1 MRLMERIR
9 TKMRVFF
16 LSFAIIFVVSVF
28 AGLGV
33 QSFFGSSMRR
43 TGSNASSSDYR
54 TLVPGVTA
62 VASIDGEEIDIQT
75 FNKRLQL
82 MRQQVRQSA
91 SVSNDPFQQLK
102 MWSDTVDDLFTE
114 YTLIKYARQQNLGV
128 SDGEVREEINRRL
141 EMAYPTQSTN
151 EPSGSVLG
159 ELGRRFKSS
168 TEREKALNEYV
179 QTLGITLPMLK
190 QEIHRELFNKK
201 ALDHI
206 SELEKAKKEA
216 DAQDRIIKVQ
226 AALEGGE
233 DFGDLAEKYSDDTG
247 TRDKGG
253 LLDQMIPRGFFDAAF
268 DSVVYDMNVGDI
280 SEPIETEYGY
290 QIVKLIDKKAA
301 DGPEWETAKPGL
313 TERIRQERGET
324 YEPTDEELKALYE
337 EVKVQHITLQTIADR
352 ETYGRVY
359 WMTFAAD
366 RRIYDP
372 TILAWRA
379 ANTEPLCFPELQD
392 TTMEQLARDSL
403 LETGADLSSLAEKAH
418 DFQRVKLLRYQR
430 AYGDPPEELRPQ
442 FAEFNLEYGVEYEP
456 GEAPDYPEL
465 DELYPLAA
473 GLMKQAIKLND
484 AVAQYHYSLAAIYDD
499 WLDSSKA
506 REMFPIDIEMA
517 RVEMESELNKSLD
530 LYEFDGYYFALAGK
544 NYAEWVK
551 PDDARKMLLEAE
563 KYAPGDIDLLKIL
576 TGAYRVNGDTEKA
589 DEFQDDIIAELA
601 KRGGQQG
608 GWTKVD

>member
-1 MRLMERIR
+1 
-9 TKMRVFF
+9 MRVFF

-33 QSFFGSSMRR
+33 QSFFGNSMRR
-43 TGSNASSSDYR
+43 TGSTGSDGEYR

-62 VASIDGEEIDIQT
+62 VASIDGEDIDIQT
-75 FNKRLQL
+75 FSKRLQL
-82 MRQQVRQSA
+82 MRQQVRQST
-91 SVSNDPFQQLK
+91 SVSNDPFQQLR

-114 YTLIKYARQQNLGV
+114 YTLIKYAREQNLGV
-128 SDGEVREEINRRL
+128 SEGEVREEIDRRL
-141 EMAYPTQSTN
+141 ELAYPSQTTD

-179 QTLGITLPMLK
+179 QTLGVTLPMLK
-190 QEIHRELFNKK
+190 QEIHRELLGKK
-201 ALDHI
+201 AIDHI

-216 DAQDRIIKVQ
+216 DAQDRITKIQ
-226 AALEGGE
+226 TAIEGGE

-247 TRDKGG
+247 SRDKRG
-253 LLDQMIPRGFFDAAF
+253 LLDQMIPRGFFDTAF
-268 DSVVYDMNVGDI
+268 DAVVYDMNVGDI
-280 SEPIETEYGY
+280 SEPIETEFGY
-290 QIVKLIDKKAA
+290 QIVKLIEKKAA
-301 DGPEWETAKPGL
+301 EGPEWEAAKPGL
-313 TERIRQERGET
+313 TERIRQERGEA
-324 YEPTDEELKALYE
+324 YEPTDEELKVLYE

-366 RRIYDP
+366 RTIFDP

-379 ANTEPLCFPELQD
+379 VNTEPLCFPELQD

-403 LETGADLSSLAEKAH
+403 LESDADLSSLAEKVH

-430 AYGDPPEELRPQ
+430 AYGDPPEELRPG
-442 FAEFNLEYGVEYEP
+442 FAEFNLEYGIEYEP
-456 GEAPDYPEL
+456 GEAPEYPEL
-465 DELYPLAA
+465 DALYPLAA

-484 AVAQYHYSLAAIYDD
+484 AIAHYHYSLAAIYDE

-506 REMFPIDIEMA
+506 RDMFPIDIELA
-517 RVEMESELNKSLD
+517 RVEIEGELNESLE
-530 LYEFDGYYFALAGK
+530 LYEFDGYYYALAGK

-551 PDDARKMLLEAE
+551 PDSAREMLAKAE
-563 KYAPGDIDLLKIL
+563 KYAPGNIDLLKTL

-589 DEFQDDIIAELA
+589 NEFQDALIEEQR
-601 KRGGQQG
+601 KSGGQQG
-608 GWTKVD
+608 GWVKVD

>member
-9 TKMRVFF
+9 TRMRVLF

-33 QSFFGSSMRR
+33 GFFGTSMRR
-43 TGSNASSSDYR
+43 PISTASRGDYR

-62 VASIDGEEIDIQT
+62 VASIDGEEIDILT
-75 FNKRLQL
+75 FDKRLQL
-82 MRQQVRQSA
+82 LRQQMRDSTVISR
-91 SVSNDPFQQLK
+91 DPFQQLK
-102 MWSDTVDDLFTE
+102 LLSDTVDDLFTE
-114 YTLIKYARQQNLGV
+114 YTLIKYAREQNLGV
-128 SDGEVREEINRRL
+128 SEGEVREEINRRL
-141 EMAYPTQSTN
+141 ELAYPSQTTD

-190 QEIHRELFNKK
+190 QEIRRELLNKK
-201 ALDHI
+201 AIDHI
-206 SELEKAKKEA
+206 SDLEKAKKEA
-216 DAQDRIIKVQ
+216 DAQDRIMKVQ

-247 TRDKGG
+247 SRDKGG
-253 LLDQMIPRGFFDAAF
+253 LLEQMIPRGFFDAAF
-268 DSVVYDMNVGDI
+268 DAVVYDMSVGDV
-280 SEPIETEYGY
+280 SDPIETEFGY

-301 DGPEWETAKPGL
+301 EGPDWEAAKPGL
-313 TERIRQERGET
+313 TERIRQQRGET
-324 YEPTDEELKALYE
+324 YEPTHEELKTLYE
-337 EVKVQHITLQTIADR
+337 EVKIQHITLQTIADR

-372 TILAWRA
+372 MILAWRA

-392 TTMEQLARDSL
+392 TTMEQIARDSL
-403 LETGADLSSLAEKAH
+403 LEAGADLSGLAEKAY

-430 AYGDPPEELRPQ
+430 AYGDPPVELRPR
-442 FAEFNLEYGVEYEP
+442 FAEFNLEYDKEIDRTKPPE
-456 GEAPDYPEL
+456 YPEL

-473 GLMKQAIKLND
+473 GLVKQAIKLND
-484 AVAQYHYSLAAIYDD
+484 AIANYHYSLAAVYDD

-506 REMFPIDIEMA
+506 REMFPIDVEAA
-517 RVEMESELNKSLD
+517 RVEMESELKRCLE
-530 LYEFDGYYFALAGK
+530 LYKFDGFYYALAGK

-551 PDDARKMLLEAE
+551 PDRAREKLAQAE

-576 TGAYRVNGDTEKA
+576 TGAYRLNGDDEKA
-589 DEFQDDIIAELA
+589 DEFQLA
-601 KRGGQQG
+601 ILEEQRRRGEQQG
-608 GWTKVD
+608 GWVKGD

>member
-1 MRLMERIR
+1 
-9 TKMRVFF
+9 MRVFF

-33 QSFFGSSMRR
+33 GFFGSPMRR
-43 TGSNASSSDYR
+43 PGGMASAGDYR

-62 VASIDGEEIDIQT
+62 VASIDGEDIDIHT
-75 FNKRLQL
+75 FSKRLQL
-82 MRQQVRQSA
+82 IRQQGRQPT

-114 YTLIKYARQQNLGV
+114 YTLIKYARGQGLGV
-128 SDGEVREEINRRL
+128 SDGEVREEIDRRL
-141 EMAYPTQSTN
+141 ELAYPSQTN
-151 EPSGSVLG
+151 DEPSGSVLG

-168 TEREKALNEYV
+168 TEREKSLNEYV
-179 QTLGITLPMLK
+179 QTLGTTLPMLK
-190 QEIHRELFNKK
+190 QEIHRELLNKK
-201 ALDHI
+201 AIDHI
-206 SELEKAKKEA
+206 SELEIAKKEA
-216 DAQDRIIKVQ
+216 DAKDRIEKIQ

-247 TRDKGG
+247 TKDKEG

-268 DSVVYDMNVGDI
+268 DAVVYDMNVGDI
-280 SEPIETEYGY
+280 SEPIETEFGY
-290 QIVKLIDKKAA
+290 QIVKLVEKKAA
-301 DGPEWETAKPGL
+301 EGPEWEAAKPGL

-324 YEPTDEELKALYE
+324 YEPSEEELKALYE
-337 EVKVQHITLQTIADR
+337 EVKVQHITLQTVADR
-352 ETYGRVY
+352 ETYGRIY

-392 TTMEQLARDSL
+392 TTMEQLTRDSL
-403 LETGADLSSLAEKAH
+403 LETDADLSDLAEKAH

-465 DELYPLAA
+465 DALYPLAA

-484 AVAQYHYSLAAIYDD
+484 AIAHYHYSLAAIYDD
-499 WLDSSKA
+499 WLGSSKA
-506 REMFPIDIEMA
+506 RDMFPIDIEAA
-517 RVEMESELNKSLD
+517 RAEMESELNKCLE
-530 LYEFDGYYFALAGK
+530 LYEFDGYYYALAGK

-551 PDDARKMLLEAE
+551 PDDAREMLAKAE
-563 KYAPGDIDLLKIL
+563 KYAPGDIDLLKML
-576 TGAYRVNGDTEKA
+576 AGAYRVNGDTEKA
-589 DEFQDDIIAELA
+589 DEFQQAIIAEQR
-601 KRGGQQG
+601 KSGGQQG
-608 GWTKVD
+608 GWMKVD